1 MQASQLLALA
11 RRLRLRGQGATDAAL
26 AGQYRS
32 AFRGSGMEFEES
44 REYAPGD
51 DVSAIDW
58 KVTARMGRP
67 FVKRFREERART
79 VMLAV
84 DVSRSMTVAAAK
96 SSPPVETA
104 AVAAVTLALSAT
116 ASRDRVGLILFS
128 DRVEAFV
135 PPGKG
140 PAQTFAVAA
149 ALAETA
155 PVGTATDPDPALA
168 LLAVTLTH
176 RSVVFV
182 FSDFL
187 SRSGFALPLGRLARR
202 HEVTAVLMGAPEGD
216 ILPPYGLLTV
226 ADLETGQR
234 ATLDCGNPATR
245 ARYAAAKTARRDR
258 IVGELRAAGVDILEL
273 PADAPPAPALEAYF
287 RRRGRRRRLGALPRD
302 PAGRG

>member
-1 MQASQLLALA
+1 MQAQELLAKA
-11 RRLRLRGQGATDAAL
+11 RRVRLPGHGPADAVM

-51 DVSAIDW
+51 DAGALDW

-67 FVKRFREERART
+67 FVKRFREERERT

-84 DVSRSMTVAAAK
+84 DVSRSMADAAPGG
-96 SSPPVETA
+96 PPLAEAA
-104 AVAAVTLALSAT
+104 AVAACALALGAA
-116 ASRDRVGLILFS
+116 ASRDRVGLVLFS

-140 PAQTFAVAA
+140 PGRAVAVAHALAGTTPAGTGTDPGPAMALLAA
-149 ALAETA
+149 ALA
-155 PVGTATDPDPALA
+155 
-168 LLAVTLTH
+168 H

-187 SRSGFALPLGRLARR
+187 GQGFAAPLGRLARR
-202 HEVTAVLMGAPEGD
+202 HEVAAVLLAGPGAG

-226 ADLETGQR
+226 SDLETGAR
-234 ATLDCGNPATR
+234 ATLDCGDPAART
-245 ARYAAAKTARRDR
+245 RYAAARTTRREALLA
-258 IVGELRAAGVDILEL
+258 GLRAAGADLLEL
-273 PADAPPAPALEAYF
+273 PADAPPDAALTAF
-287 RRRGRRRRLGALPRD
+287 FHRRGRGGRVGKSRLRGA
-302 PAGRG
+302 